1 MKIVKNILLIILG
14 IIVIFLAIGLFLD
27 KDYAVEREIV
37 ISSPKNEVFDY
48 IKYLKN
54 QDNYSVW
61 QKNDPHMV
69 KSYRGQDGTVGF
81 VARWESDSANVGV
94 GEQEIIKIE
103 EGKRIDFEL
112 RFYEPFESIEPAYM
126 ELESLDGDRTLVK
139 WGFNGHFDYPM
150 NLMLLFMDMEEMV
163 GNDLETGLKYLKEEL
178 E

>member
-1 MKIVKNILLIILG
+1 
-14 IIVIFLAIGLFLD
+14 
-27 KDYAVEREIV
+27 
-37 ISSPKNEVFDY
+37 
-48 IKYLKN
+48 
-54 QDNYSVW
+54 
-61 QKNDPHMV
+61 
-69 KSYRGQDGTVGF
+69 

>member
-37 ISSPKNEVFDY
+37 ISSPKTEVFDY

-126 ELESLDGDRTLVK
+126 EVESLDGDRTLVK

>member
-1 MKIVKNILLIILG
+1 MKIVKNILLVILG

-37 ISSPKNEVFDY
+37 ISSPKTEVFDY

-126 ELESLDGDRTLVK
+126 EVESLDGDRTLVK